1 MRHVAVNLS
10 AAALLCAAPL
20 VPACGSDASPTMDA
34 PRLARDAAALAD
46 AGGAAAD
53 AAVVD
58 VDAALCTVKAPT
70 SCPTPKPHY
79 ADVEPIFKRRCV
91 GCHNGASPDSPWP
104 LTEYEHVAD
113 WFDIIRDEMLHC
125 GMPPAGSGVTM
136 PDAERT
142 AILTWIR
149 CGFPK

>member
-1 MRHVAVNLS
+1 MRHVAVTLIAS
-10 AAALLCAAPL
+10 VLLCAAQF
-20 VPACGSDASPTMDA
+20 VQACAADASPSADK
-34 PRLARDAAALAD
+34 PEAAVLAD
-46 AGGAAAD
+46 AGGALGD
-53 AAVVD
+53 AALSD
-58 VDAALCTVKAPT
+58 AAAALCTVQAPT

-79 ADVEPIFKRRCV
+79 ADVEPIFKQRCV
-91 GCHNGASPDSPWP
+91 GCHNGASPDSQWP

-125 GMPPAGSGVTM
+125 SMPPADSGITM
-136 PDAERT
+136 PNAERS

>member
-1 MRHVAVNLS
+1 MRHVEMILIASV
-10 AAALLCAAPL
+10 LLCG
-20 VPACGSDASPTMDA
+20 PACGSDASPSVDK
-34 PRLARDAAALAD
+34 PKLPGDAAAPAD
-46 AGGAAAD
+46 AGVADGAVSSVD
-53 AAVVD
+53 PAV
-58 VDAALCTVKAPT
+58 CTVTAPT

-79 ADVEPIFKRRCV
+79 ADVEPIFKKRCV

-125 GMPPAGSGVTM
+125 GMPPADSGMTM
-136 PDAERT
+136 PDAERV